1 MRLFTQKRA
10 KGQIEFGII
19 YGGIALLV
27 LCAARFLPVLEFLPS
42 CAFKGFTGMP
52 CPACGSTRSIV
63 HLAHG
68 EFFSSL
74 AMNPLASIG
83 SIGIV
88 FFFLYSVLTL
98 AFDKP
103 RLGIGLTE
111 REKNAVRVGV
121 ALLVLAN
128 WSYLVFVL

>member
-1 MRLFTQKRA
+1 MRLFSQKRA

-42 CAFKGFTGMP
+42 CAFKGFTGLP
-52 CPACGSTRSIV
+52 CPACGSTRSLV

-68 EFFSSL
+68 EFLSSL
-74 AMNPLASIG
+74 VMNPLISIG
-83 SIGIV
+83 SIGSA
-88 FFFLYSVLTL
+88 FLFLYCVLTL

-103 RLGIGLTE
+103 RLGLVLTE
-111 REKNAVRVGV
+111 REKNVVRAGIV
-121 ALLVLAN
+121 LLVLAN
-128 WSYLVFVL
+128 WSYLFFAL